1 MPTFANCGEET
12 PERARFCPVCGAA
25 QTEVPGPQGLRKVV
39 TIVFCDL
46 CDSTKLGERLDP
58 ETLRQVIA
66 RYFEAM
72 SEALNRHEGAIEK
85 FIGDAVMAVFGAPV
99 AHEDDPERAV
109 RAALGIRDWIRE
121 EEALEVR
128 IALNTGEVLVS
139 LEENPGGE
147 RGLVAGDVV
156 NTAARLQSAAPVN
169 GILVGETTY
178 NATSRVIEYR
188 DAPAVEAKGKS
199 QPVPVWEVI
208 EARSRYGV
216 DITRKP
222 TTPLVGRERELG
234 LLVGT
239 LARAQHE
246 RTPQLVTL
254 VGVPGIGKS
263 RLVYELFAEVD
274 ERPELIYWRQGRCL
288 PYGDGVAFWAL
299 GEIVKAHAGILEG
312 ESDERAAE
320 KLRAVVEEAVPE
332 QDDAAWVLRELK
344 PLVGLSEGDA
354 GDSRAESFA
363 AWRRFFEGLAEL
375 DPLVLVV
382 DDLHWADEGLLDF
395 LDHLIDWATG
405 VPILVVATARPELL
419 THRPGWGGGKP
430 NATTISLSPLTQA
443 ETATLVHSLLER
455 AVLPAEVQAGLLER
469 AGGNPL
475 YAEEFARIA
484 LERNALGG
492 AETLP
497 LPESVQ
503 GLIAARLDALSE
515 EEKALV
521 QDASVLGKVFWLD
534 AVALLSGVARERAQ
548 ELLHGL
554 ARKQFV
560 QRERRSSLE
569 GDTQY
574 AFMHALVRDVAYSQ
588 IPRADRTEKHRRAA
602 AWIESLAR
610 AEDYAELRAHHY
622 VSALETLP
630 TGADVPELR
639 QAARLALREAG
650 DRAASLNAYDAA
662 VRDYERA
669 LELWPEDDPERA
681 QVLLS
686 LAEQRFRAEIWDERD
701 AAVARDAL
709 LAAGDEAGA
718 AVAEILRSEVLWLLG
733 RGEDVLASQER
744 AAGLAES
751 LPVSAAKA
759 RVYAGLFRL
768 HWLAN
773 RDDPAVTFGD
783 EALAM
788 ADDLGLPEVRAQIL
802 SVRGGWQAM
811 KGDPG
816 GLALIEESIAVF
828 EQLNSADAQ
837 RPYNNLADNHYNF
850 GDLDE
855 AAIAVR
861 RMKEAWKRFAGVDWL
876 RWAESQ
882 EIRLAYVAGRWDGA
896 VEIADRWIEDAA
908 QRGGHYL
915 ESLFRWHRGR
925 IRLAR
930 GDRTGAVED
939 GETALELGRVG
950 RDPQLVIPS
959 LAFLSR
965 VRWELGEDGA
975 DELALELVDR
985 CRGLDLNVAQ
995 DWFAE
1000 VAVVLAGL
1008 DRRKEIEATAE
1019 ESSAST
1025 PWLHAGL
1032 AIGRGDPQAAAE
1044 IFGRMGARAFEAEAI
1059 VLAAEDGLGADLPK
1073 AIEFFREV
1081 GARAYLG
1088 EAESLLVKTR
1098 SA

>member
-1 MPTFANCGEET
+1 MASGSRRE
-12 PERARFCPVCGAA
+12 
-25 QTEVPGPQGLRKVV
+25 RKVV
-39 TIVFCDL
+39 TVLFADL
-46 CDSTKLGERLDP
+46 VGFTARAETLDP
-58 ETLRQVIA
+58 EDVEAILRPFHD
-66 RYFEAM
+66 RLR
-72 SEALNRHEGAIEK
+72 SELEQRGGTVEK

-156 NTAARLQSAAPVN
+156 NTASRLQSAAPVN

-199 QPVPVWEVI
+199 QPVAVWEVI

-263 RLVYELFAEVD
+263 RLVYELFAEID

-312 ESDERAAE
+312 EPDERAAE
-320 KLRAVVEEAVPE
+320 KLRAVVDEAVPE
-332 QDDAAWVLRELK
+332 HADADWVMRELK
-344 PLVGLSEGDA
+344 PLVGLSEGET
-354 GDSRAESFA
+354 GDSRTESFA

-395 LDHLIDWATG
+395 LDHLIDWAAD

-419 THRPGWGGGKP
+419 TRRPGWGGGKP
-430 NATTISLSPLTQA
+430 NATTISLSPLTEA
-443 ETATLVHSLLER
+443 ETATLVHGLLQR
-455 AVLPAEVQAGLLER
+455 AVLPADVQAGLLER

-503 GLIAARLDALSE
+503 GLIAARLDALSD

-534 AVALLSGVARERAQ
+534 AVAQLSGLVRERA
-548 ELLHGL
+548 EGLLHGL

-588 IPRADRTEKHRRAA
+588 IPRVDRTEKHRRAA
-602 AWIESLAR
+602 VWIESLGR

-630 TGADVPELR
+630 AGADARELR
-639 QAARLALREAG
+639 RSARLALREAG
-650 DRAASLNAYDAA
+650 DRAASLNAFEAA

-669 LELWPEDDPERA
+669 LELWPEDDPKRA

-686 LAEQRFRAEIWDERD
+686 LAEQRFSAEIWDERD

-744 AAGLAES
+744 AAGLAER

-773 RDDPAVTFGD
+773 RDDPAVRFGD

-788 ADDLGLPEVRAQIL
+788 ADELGLREVRAQIL
-802 SVRGGWQAM
+802 SVRGGWQVM
-811 KGDPG
+811 KGDRG
-816 GLALIEESIAVF
+816 GLAVIEESIALF

-837 RPYNNLADNHYNF
+837 RPYNNLADTHYNF
-850 GDLDE
+850 GDLDQ
-855 AAIAVR
+855 AAAAVR
-861 RMKEAWKRFAGVDWL
+861 RMKQAWKRFAGVDWL

-882 EIRLAYVAGRWDGA
+882 EIRLAYVAGRWDEA

-908 QRGGHYL
+908 QRDGHYL
-915 ESLFRWHRGR
+915 ESGFRYHRGR

-939 GETALELGRVG
+939 GEIALELGRVG

-975 DELALELVDR
+975 EKLALELVAR
-985 CRGLDLNVAQ
+985 CRGLELNMAH
-995 DWFAE
+995 DWFPE

-1008 DRRKEIEATAE
+1008 ARPNEIEATAE
-1019 ESSAST
+1019 ESSAPT
-1025 PWLHAGL
+1025 VWRDAGL
-1032 AIGRGDPQAAAE
+1032 AIGRGDLQAAAE
-1044 IFGRMGARAFEAEAI
+1044 IFGRMGARSFEAETI
-1059 VLAAEDGLGADLPK
+1059 VLAAEHGLDADLPK

-1081 GARAYLG
+1081 GARAYLAK
-1088 EAESLLVKTR
+1088 AESLLVKSR